1 MPVCTQLSIYD
12 CLNNLSSIYI
22 YIYICVCIYNFLNFL
37 AALCFLILHTRDA
50 AKMTIVILCRTQGRN
65 LSDFMFREKSNV
77 AIRILDNIAV
87 EAAGLAYKEL
97 RFCSE
102 KLRKEKLWMSFS
114 SSSVVLKQPTPLLE
128 SMDEM
133 LRLSHVRPLSVSQSS
148 GNNLTDG
155 LPELTMLL
163 GDESGINW
171 PVCCNCMKRDKR
183 VFSPHWSFE
192 GPPLPPPL
200 HDDIQQKQQ
209 HDPKTVTHLFYMRDE
224 DLFLLLKISS
234 SPSSVLPS
242 TNTAASTTNITSTA
256 TGNLLAASIVEKNE
270 VANLERRRMALQKF
284 ANFLLHYIWQ
294 NL

>member
-1 MPVCTQLSIYD
+1 MGGT
-12 CLNNLSSIYI
+12 
-22 YIYICVCIYNFLNFL
+22 
-37 AALCFLILHTRDA
+37 
-50 AKMTIVILCRTQGRN
+50 
-65 LSDFMFREKSNV
+65 KS
-77 AIRILDNIAV
+77 
-87 EAAGLAYKEL
+87 G
-97 RFCSE
+97 
-102 KLRKEKLWMSFS
+102 
-114 SSSVVLKQPTPLLE
+114 
-128 SMDEM
+128 
-133 LRLSHVRPLSVSQSS
+133 SHVRPLSVSQIS

-242 TNTAASTTNITSTA
+242 TNTAASTTIITSTA

-294 NL
+294 NLWDNNGNLKQSYWSQKKTQWARAAWYYLITTRRSTRDKQSCHELYA